1 LQGKTYTMQDKIN
14 NILSSEFNVSKTSSL
29 LVACSGGMDSMVL
42 SHILMDLGY
51 SIQLAHV
58 NYNLR
63 GEDSILDKKLV
74 EDFAIQHNIKLHVHN
89 VYLDDALQDQA
100 KNLQAEAR
108 RIRYEFFENIAAE
121 KQMDF
126 ILTAHHLDDQ
136 LESLIFNLK
145 RKMHLG
151 KLNGIPRKRGN
162 ILRPMLDISR
172 DEIRSYCNSNKVAF
186 REDSSNAENK
196 YARNKIRNN
205 IVHPLKIN
213 FPDFHDGFNQSMDN
227 FRSGLAFFEESIK
240 NWTLKVTRE
249 EDASTLI
256 DIPTLKMAP
265 EPRYL
270 LYLLLSEKGFKMETT
285 DQLYKS
291 ILKNSTGAIFENNN
305 YQLLLNRKQIIC
317 IPKSELQDFEQV
329 EWIEQSKAIQFK
341 NKVYEKQLFSTWER
355 PFKLNK
361 EEALFDSKEIKFPLI
376 IRSFQPGDRI
386 KPFGMGGKQKKVKK
400 LFTDLKINRIE
411 KKNIPIVLDAR
422 EEIIWIPGYCHSS
435 AHQINQDTKEF
446 LYLKIKKET

>member
-1 LQGKTYTMQDKIN
+1 MQGKTYTMQDKIN
-14 NILSSEFNVSKTSSL
+14 NILSSEFNVSKTSRL

-42 SHILMDLGY
+42 SHILLDLGY

-74 EDFAIQHNIKLHVHN
+74 EDFALQHNIKLYVHN

-108 RIRYEFFENIAAE
+108 RIRYDFFENVAAE
-121 KQMDF
+121 KQIDF
-126 ILTAHHLDDQ
+126 IITAHHLDDQ

-151 KLNGIPRKRGN
+151 KLSGIPRKRGN

-172 DEIRSYCNSNKVAF
+172 DEIRSYCKSNNLAF

-205 IVHPLKIN
+205 IVNPLKAN

-240 NWTLKVTRE
+240 NWTLKVTSE
-249 EDASTLI
+249 EDASILI

-265 EPRYL
+265 EPKYL
-270 LYLLLSEKGFKMETT
+270 LYLILSEKGFKMETT
-285 DQLYKS
+285 DQIFKS
-291 ILKNSTGAIFENNN
+291 ALKNSTGAIFENNN
-305 YQLLLNRKQIIC
+305 YQLLLNRNQIIC
-317 IPKSELQDFEQV
+317 IPKSELHDFEQV
-329 EWIEQSKAIQFK
+329 EWMEESNTIQFK
-341 NKVYEKQLFSTWER
+341 NKAYEKQACSAWER

-361 EEALFDSKEIKFPLI
+361 EEALFDSKEVKFPLI
-376 IRSFQPGDRI
+376 IRTFQPGDRI
-386 KPFGMGGKQKKVKK
+386 KPFGMDGKQKKVKK
-400 LFTDLKINRIE
+400 LFTDLKINRFE
-411 KKNIPIVLDAR
+411 KKNIPLVLDAK
-422 EEIIWIPGYCHSS
+422 EEIIWIPGFCHSS
-435 AHQINQDTKEF
+435 AHSINQNTKEF
-446 LYLKIKKET
+446 LHLKIKKET